1 MEILDKLKSLVGVG
15 APTITLTEVG
25 PLRPGQLLR
34 GGVTLQGGD
43 YDAPVKD
50 VQVRLEEERVVYL
63 APAKPERQ
71 FWRHVAEVTIFMDVD
86 RGQDSRILKQ
96 DERLELSFELIVP
109 VDLTPSGGAVGYAL
123 VAETEVPGRNPR
135 AELVVTVE
143 VE

>member
-71 FWRHVAEVTIFMDVD
+71 FWRHVAEVTIYT
-86 RGQDSRILKQ
+86 DSRILKQ

-109 VDLTPSGGAVGYAL
+109 VDLAPSGGSVGYAL
-123 VAETEVPGRNPR
+123 VAETEVPGLNPR

>member
-71 FWRHVAEVTIFMDVD
+71 FWRHVAEVTIYTD
-86 RGQDSRILKQ
+86 GRILKQ

-109 VDLTPSGGAVGYAL
+109 VDLAPSGGSVGYAL
-123 VAETEVPGRNPR
+123 VAETEVPGLNPR

>member
-71 FWRHVAEVTIFMDVD
+71 FWRHVAEVTIYTDGRV
-86 RGQDSRILKQ
+86 LKQ

-109 VDLTPSGGAVGYAL
+109 VDLAPSGGSVGYAL
-123 VAETEVPGRNPR
+123 VAETEVPGLNPR

-143 VE
+143 AE

>member
-71 FWRHVAEVTIFMDVD
+71 FWRHVAEVTIYTD
-86 RGQDSRILKQ
+86 GRILKQ

-109 VDLTPSGGAVGYAL
+109 VDLAPSGGSVGYAL
-123 VAETEVPGRNPR
+123 VAETEVPGLNPR

-143 VE
+143 AG

>member
-71 FWRHVAEVTIFMDVD
+71 FWRHVAEVTIYTD
-86 RGQDSRILKQ
+86 GRILKQ

-123 VAETEVPGRNPR
+123 VAETEVPGLNPR